1 MNETTK
7 AKIETIRI
15 MEDGITFTILVSF
28 PDFTGPAGDPIS
40 HTLETTLQE
49 YKDWECPGEIEK
61 NPETYIEHKYVRA
74 AYTKLKAIH
83 NAISSLNG
91 KEFDW

>member
-7 AKIETIRI
+7 AKIETIRT
-15 MEDGITFTILVSF
+15 MSNGESFTVQVSF
-28 PDFTGPAGDPIS
+28 PEFTGPAGDPIT
-40 HTLETTLQE
+40 HTFETTLQA
-49 YKDWECPGEIEK
+49 YQDWECPGEVEK
-61 NPETYIEHKYVRA
+61 NPETYIEYKYVRA
-74 AYTKLKAIH
+74 AYTKLEAIH

>member
-1 MNETTK
+1 MTK

-15 MEDGITFTILVSF
+15 MEDGATFMVQVSF
-28 PDFTGPAGDPIS
+28 PEFTGPAGDS
-40 HTLETTLQE
+40 VNHTFETTLQE
-49 YKDWECPGEIEK
+49 YQDWVCPDGVHK
-61 NPETYIEHKYVRA
+61 TPENYIEYKYVLA
-74 AYTKLKAIH
+74 AYLKLEAIY